1 MGLVS
6 FSKFVK
12 EYKKKFP
19 SSSINILEEVG
30 NNVIIEDEFGK
41 CKIRKQHLL
50 NGITPSINSSL
61 DKNYYF
67 KNKANKIHNS
77 KYNYSLVNYISAN
90 KKITIICNVHGK
102 FNQEAN
108 SHLNGRGCPICK
120 KLNISNYHSNNPT
133 GWTKSNWYKNSKTS
147 KNFESFKLYI
157 IECYNETEKFY
168 KIGRTFVPIGL
179 RFKTKKEMPYNYNVL
194 KIVEGDSDTIYNLE
208 IKLKNMNK
216 DNKYIPLLNFNGSKE
231 CFNNIKHIY

>member
-77 KYNYSLVNYISAN
+77 KYNYSLVDYISAN

-120 KLNISNYHSNNPT
+120 NFIFQIIIQIILQDGQNLIGIKIVKL
-133 GWTKSNWYKNSKTS
+133 
-147 KNFESFKLYI
+147 
-157 IECYNETEKFY
+157 
-168 KIGRTFVPIGL
+168 
-179 RFKTKKEMPYNYNVL
+179 L
-194 KIVEGDSDTIYNLE
+194 KILNH
-208 IKLKNMNK
+208 
-216 DNKYIPLLNFNGSKE
+216 LNF
-231 CFNNIKHIY
+231 IL